1 MVKNNTLEKFKQFVS
16 DNGYTLVSSYETGIS
31 PEECFKNFQEFVDS
45 CDSNIEKAYLF
56 LNDSDKL
63 DVTNI
68 VNEYNSISICKSV
81 IEAKMTL
88 DIWIKRGVKNIYF
101 NIDSDLG
108 GQESFGGTSIGFV
121 SCLIS
126 DYCDK
131 GMNFKFH
138 FPKGDPYSK
147 LMADKVKK
155 FWEVE

>member
-1 MVKNNTLEKFKQFVS
+1 MTNIDTLEKFKQFVS
-16 DNGYTLVSSYETGIS
+16 DNGYTLVSSYETGIN
-31 PEECFKNFQEFVDS
+31 PEECFKNFQDFVDS

-63 DVTNI
+63 DVADI

-81 IEAKMTL
+81 IEATMTL
-88 DIWIKRGVKNIYF
+88 DSWVKRGVKNIYF

-108 GQESFGGTSIGFV
+108 EQESFGGTSIGFV

-126 DYCDK
+126 EYCDK

-138 FPKGDPYSK
+138 FPNDDSYSK
-147 LMADKVKK
+147 LMADRVKK